1 MYRMSRADDVANL
14 FQRFGASSDGYL
26 EIDNSLDYQE
36 SLAPGTHSV
45 ALQGATSQ
53 PSLEQ
58 PRTEQP
64 AQVSA
69 TVLDSITTDTTRRT
83 TSAALANLLAEA
95 AQARQAEAQ
104 ARNNEALA
112 QSMLKGQPSRAPA
125 HVIAVVSAKGGVGKS
140 TLSAALTT
148 LVKVPGGQTLAID
161 LDPQNA
167 LQHHFNA
174 SPDVAGLGG
183 ASLSGENWRA
193 LLLDGSADTQVL
205 AYGTLQLD
213 ERRSLERF
221 QDSDPDW
228 LVRQIARMQLSARD
242 VVILDVP
249 CGDLRMLEQ
258 ALNAASQVLVVLTA
272 DAACY
277 LTLDQMQGWLEP
289 VLAGPQPPVCHYVI
303 NQLDA
308 SRAFSRDMRDVM
320 AKRLGG
326 RLLGIVHKDNALA
339 EALAYGHNA
348 AQVPGASSG
357 AQDLRV
363 LSDLLTTRLLT
374 QDVEET
380 RLS

>member
-1 MYRMSRADDVANL
+1 MSRADDVANL

-26 EIDNSLDYQE
+26 ETDNSLDYQE
-36 SLAPGTHSV
+36 SSVSSTPSV
-45 ALQGATSQ
+45 ALQRATSQ
-53 PSLEQ
+53 PSIEQ
-58 PRTEQP
+58 PCAEQSAQNNAP
-64 AQVSA
+64 AP
-69 TVLDSITTDTTRRT
+69 DSITPDKTRRI
-83 TSAALANLLAEA
+83 AADTLAKLLAEA
-95 AQARQAEAQ
+95 VQARQAEAQ

-112 QSMLKGQPSRAPA
+112 QSMGKEQLSRTPA

-140 TLSAALTT
+140 TLSAALTS

-161 LDPQNA
+161 LDPQDA
-167 LQHHFNA
+167 LQHHLNA

-193 LLLDGSADTQVL
+193 LLLNGSADADTQLL
-205 AYGTLQLD
+205 AYGSLQLD

-221 QDSDPDW
+221 QQRDADW

-249 CGDLRMLEQ
+249 CGDLLMLEQ

-303 NQLDA
+303 NQFDA
-308 SRAFSRDMRDVM
+308 SRTFSRDMRDVM

-348 AQVPGASSG
+348 VQVPSASPG
-357 AQDLRV
+357 TQDLRV
-363 LSDLLTTRLLT
+363 LSHLLITKLLT

>member
-26 EIDNSLDYQE
+26 EIDNSLVYQE
-36 SLAPGTHSV
+36 SSAPGTHSV
-45 ALQGATSQ
+45 ALQGATSL

-58 PRTEQP
+58 PRTERP

-69 TVLDSITTDTTRRT
+69 TALDSITTDTTRRT
-83 TSAALANLLAEA
+83 ASAALANLLAEA

-112 QSMLKGQPSRAPA
+112 QSMLKGQPSRTPA

-167 LQHHFNA
+167 LQHHLNA

-193 LLLDGSADTQVL
+193 LLLNGSADTQVL

-249 CGDLRMLEQ
+249 CGDLHMLEQ

-289 VLAGPQPPVCHYVI
+289 VLAAPQPPVCHYVI
-303 NQLDA
+303 NQFDA

-348 AQVPGASSG
+348 VQVPGASSG

-380 RLS
+380 RLP